1 MRLQIQRR
9 FIRSNKRPML
19 IFLGALSILQFI
31 ACKAVPPTV
40 ESISASPPQEDVFRI
55 EVKDRETNY
64 PLNEALAS
72 VVFWENDNGVQKK
85 TELKLMTDANGVA
98 AFAKVHA
105 DRILIGV
112 DAKGHWS
119 AWRWINPKNS
129 DRVISVRL
137 DRWRWVVE
145 SRY

>member
-9 FIRSNKRPML
+9 FIRSTKRPML
-19 IFLGALSILQFI
+19 ILLGAFSMLQFI
-31 ACKAVPPTV
+31 ACNAVPRKV

-64 PLNEALAS
+64 PLGDAQAS
-72 VVFWENDNGVQKK
+72 VVFWESDSGVPKK
-85 TELKLMTDANGVA
+85 TELKLITDANGTAV
-98 AFAKVHA
+98 FPKVHM
-105 DRILIGV
+105 DRMLVGV
-112 DAKGHWS
+112 DAKGYWS
-119 AWRWINPKNS
+119 TWRWVNPRDS

-145 SRY
+145 